1 MAKLG
6 ASEHM
11 VTRGFYRLRQRQ
23 KGRENY
29 GGNPFGGKGRE
40 NYGGNPFGG
49 KNMAGGCDGGKNM
62 AGGCDG
68 GKNMAGRK
76 GRDKDGGN
84 KRAGD

>member
-29 GGNPFGGKGRE
+29 GGKGRE
-40 NYGGNPFGG
+40 NYGGRHISSGQKSNNLKFD
-49 KNMAGGCDGGKNM
+49 KFY
-62 AGGCDG
+62 
-68 GKNMAGRK
+68 RK
-76 GRDKDGGN
+76 SHQQLQ
-84 KRAGD
+84 